1 MSIHRR
7 KLRCAG
13 WITSILKKVRNISNK
28 DLKAFFGSTKE
39 NADGQ
44 KVRVYAEGI
53 DTENTED
60 ERGKITPA
68 YGLTT
73 PNIVIDTTGEYQIL
87 KSADE
92 QPDTRFSDWVA
103 KRNSR

>member
-1 MSIHRR
+1 MRWVDYFYSEEGTKYIEQGPEGV
-7 KLRCAG
+7 L
-13 WITSILKKVRNISNK
+13 WEY
-28 DLKAFFGSTKE
+28 KE

-68 YGLTT
+68 YGLTHRT
-73 PNIVIDTTGEYQIL
+73 LLSIRQVNIKSL

-92 QPDTRFSDWVA
+92 QPDTRFQ
-103 KRNSR
+103 